1 MFNEGIFAVYKPK
14 GITSNDAVQI
24 VKRQSGG
31 KKTGHAGTLDPLAT
45 GVLVVGVGR
54 EATKQLGEIVKKE
67 KEYLAVIK
75 FGETSSTDD
84 EEGEKIKVKAKNIP
98 EIIDIE
104 KAIKKFQGK
113 ITQIPPV
120 FSAIKVNGR
129 EAYKLARTG
138 REVEMKPREIEIK
151 KIDITDYKW
160 PILKLK
166 VVTGPGAYIRA
177 LARDIGEEL
186 GVGGYLADL
195 ERTRVGQF
203 VKEEA
208 VRLKFGN

>member
-31 KKTGHAGTLDPLAT
+31 KKTGHAGTLDPLAK
-45 GVLVVGVGR
+45 GVLVIGVGR
-54 EATKQLGEIVKKE
+54 EATKKLGEVVKKE
-67 KEYLAVIK
+67 KEYLAVVK

-84 EEGEKIKVKAKNIP
+84 AEGEKNKIKVKNIP
-98 EIIDIE
+98 EIADIK
-104 KAIKKFQGK
+104 KAIEKFQGK

-120 FSAIKVNGR
+120 FSAVKIKGR
-129 EAYKLARTG
+129 EAYKLARKG
-138 REVEMKPREIEIK
+138 QEVKMKPREIEIK
-151 KIDITDYKW
+151 SINIIDYKW
-160 PILKLK
+160 PLLKLK
-166 VVTGPGAYIRA
+166 VITGPGAYIRS

-203 VKEEA
+203 TKENA
-208 VRLKFGN
+208 VELEIGN

>member
-24 VKRQSGG
+24 VKRQAGG
-31 KKTGHAGTLDPLAT
+31 KKTGHAGTLDPLAE

-67 KEYLAVIK
+67 KEYLAVVK

-84 EEGEKIKVKAKNIP
+84 DEGEKIEIKVKNIP

-113 ITQIPPV
+113 IMQTPPV

-129 EAYKLARTG
+129 EAYKLARAG

-177 LARDIGEEL
+177 LARDIGDEL
-186 GVGGYLADL
+186 RVGGYLADL

-203 VKEEA
+203 TKDEA
-208 VRLKFGN
+208 VRL

>member
-24 VKRQSGG
+24 VKRQAGG
-31 KKTGHAGTLDPLAT
+31 KKTGHAGTLDPLAE

-54 EATKQLGEIVKKE
+54 EATKQLSEIVKKE
-67 KEYLAVIK
+67 KEYLAVVK

-84 EEGEKIKVKAKNIP
+84 AEGEKIEIKVKNIP

-104 KAIKKFQGK
+104 KAIKKFQGN
-113 ITQIPPV
+113 IMQIPPV

-129 EAYKLARTG
+129 EAYKLARAG

-160 PILKLK
+160 PVLKLK

-177 LARDIGEEL
+177 LARDIGDEL

-203 VKEEA
+203 IAEEA
-208 VRLKFGN
+208 ARLKI

>member
-1 MFNEGIFAVYKPK
+1 M
-14 GITSNDAVQI
+14 
-24 VKRQSGG
+24 
-31 KKTGHAGTLDPLAT
+31 
-45 GVLVVGVGR
+45 
-54 EATKQLGEIVKKE
+54 
-67 KEYLAVIK
+67 K

-84 EEGEKIKVKAKNIP
+84 AEGEKIEIKVKNIP

-104 KAIKKFQGK
+104 KAIKKFQGN
-113 ITQIPPV
+113 IMQIPPV

-129 EAYKLARTG
+129 KAYKLARAG

-160 PILKLK
+160 PVLKLK

-177 LARDIGEEL
+177 LARDIGDEL

-203 VKEEA
+203 IAEEA
-208 VRLKFGN
+208 ARLKI

>member
-24 VKRQSGG
+24 VKRQAGG
-31 KKTGHAGTLDPLAT
+31 KKTGHAGTLDPLAE

-54 EATKQLGEIVKKE
+54 EATKQLSEIVKKE
-67 KEYLAVIK
+67 KEYLAVVK

-84 EEGEKIKVKAKNIP
+84 AEGEKIEIKVKNIP

-104 KAIKKFQGK
+104 KAIKKFQGN
-113 ITQIPPV
+113 IMQIPPV

-129 EAYKLARTG
+129 KAYKLARAG

-160 PILKLK
+160 PVLKLK

-177 LARDIGEEL
+177 LARDIGDEL

-203 VKEEA
+203 IAEEA
-208 VRLKFGN
+208 ARLKI

>member
-24 VKRQSGG
+24 VKRKAGG

-54 EATKQLGEIVKKE
+54 EATKQLGEIVQKE

-75 FGETSSTDD
+75 LGETSSTDD
-84 EEGEKIKVKAKNIP
+84 EEGEKIKIKVKNIP

-113 ITQIPPV
+113 IMQTPPV

-129 EAYKLARTG
+129 EAYKLARKG
-138 REVEMKPREIEIK
+138 QEVEMKLREIEIK
-151 KIDITDYKW
+151 KIDITGYKW

-177 LARDIGEEL
+177 LARDIGDEL

-203 VKEEA
+203 VKEDA
-208 VRLKFGN
+208 VRL

>member
-24 VKRQSGG
+24 VKRKAGG

-54 EATKQLGEIVKKE
+54 EATKQLGEIVQKE

-75 FGETSSTDD
+75 LGETSSTDD
-84 EEGEKIKVKAKNIP
+84 DEGEKIEIKVKNIP

-113 ITQIPPV
+113 IMQTPPV

-129 EAYKLARTG
+129 EAYKLARAG

-177 LARDIGEEL
+177 LARDIGDEL

-203 VKEEA
+203 VKEDA
-208 VRLKFGN
+208 VRL